1 MPSLRLK
8 RPWPTRCELR
18 CFTTSIAPSS
28 EASAKW
34 IGEAL
39 IDRDVPAGSTIQIV
53 GQMQEAGSYK
63 WLEIEGAI
71 ITLSARKKQRA

>member
-1 MPSLRLK
+1 M
-8 RPWPTRCELR
+8 RCELR

-39 IDRDVPAGSTIQIV
+39 IDRERRA
-53 GQMQEAGSYK
+53 
-63 WLEIEGAI
+63 
-71 ITLSARKKQRA
+71 ARQG

>member
-53 GQMQEAGSYK
+53 GQMQEQPDRP
-63 WLEIEGAI
+63 E
-71 ITLSARKKQRA
+71 